1 MRKAVIDVGS
11 NSLILVVEEFNGQQW
26 QRVVERTAVTSLG
39 EGTKE
44 TGLLGERG
52 VTASLA
58 ALKSMFQE
66 AADLGVE
73 SIQAAATMAVR
84 IAANQADFLA
94 RAEAQQTPVF
104 VLSGENE
111 AQLGFDS
118 VASDPTF
125 SCNERI
131 TIIDPGGQS
140 TEIATAVR
148 SATGWVVQY
157 RKSYPVGTLG
167 LRGTLLPG
175 ESQNSLA
182 VLHAS
187 AYLDDLIGMCYLPG
201 KAGIAIVLGA
211 TGTNLVSIR
220 EKMTSWEPQKV
231 HGEYLD
237 FEEVSKAVGWMM
249 PMTDAERGAIV
260 GMEPGREKTLHIGA
274 LIVERFL
281 NAIGSPGCVV
291 SVRGWRHAL
300 LENGL
305 NGNITGPL
313 N

>member
-1 MRKAVIDVGS
+1 M
-11 NSLILVVEEFNGQQW
+11 ILVVEEFDGHLW
-26 QRVVERTAVTSLG
+26 HSLLERTAVTSLG

-52 VTASLA
+52 ITASLD
-58 ALKSMFQE
+58 ALRSMFSD
-66 AADLGVE
+66 ANALGVE
-73 SIQAAATMAVR
+73 TATAAATMAVR
-84 IAANQADFLA
+84 IASNQEEFLS
-94 RAEAQQTPVF
+94 RAKLQGTPVF
-104 VLSGENE
+104 VLSGEDE
-111 AQLGFDS
+111 AQLGFES
-118 VASDPTF
+118 VAYDSTF
-125 SCNERI
+125 SGNDRI

-140 TEIATAVR
+140 TEIATAVKID
-148 SATGWVVQY
+148 SEWVVQF

-167 LRGTLLPG
+167 LRGTLMPG
-175 ESQNSLA
+175 ESQDSFR
-182 VLHAS
+182 VLKTS
-187 AYLDDLIGMCYLPG
+187 AFLDDLIGMCYLPG
-201 KAGIAIVLGA
+201 KAGQAIVLGA

-220 EKMTSWEPQKV
+220 ERMTAWEPEKV

-300 LENGL
+300 LEKGL
-305 NGNITGPL
+305 NSSSSSPL
-313 N
+313 E